1 MPHAQGDTPPAH
13 RNFDA
18 DVAIIGAGPVGLM
31 LGAMLAQHGIR
42 TIILERRHSPYT
54 APRAIAYD
62 PETLRSFQSIGRY
75 DALAPNLLRDVP
87 VAYVSGRGRLLARIT
102 NTDERFGFSP
112 RGTFYQPELEAAISD
127 AIDQWPSLSLRR
139 GVEVGDVADLGNRV
153 ELSLRPAQGA
163 PDRLVARYVVAC
175 DGGASRTRERLGIRF
190 QGSTFAEKWL
200 VVDVEGDDYPHRE
213 IRFFCDPRRPSV
225 TLPVSRNRRRWEFLL
240 MPGDDEARFADEANA
255 RALMQAIGGSRPAHI
270 ERSLVYTFH
279 ARMAERFRAGRIL
292 LAGDAAHVM
301 PPFAGQ
307 GLNSGIRDA
316 ANLSWKLAAIC
327 KGRASDALLDSYE
340 RERRAHTAAMTQLAN
355 QLGAAIMP
363 TKTVRA
369 ITRDAIMTLLWRIP
383 AYRRQFE
390 GGDMLPTPSV
400 AGSSLVNAAAGG
412 PVGQMIPQP
421 WIDTPNGKTRLDDLL
436 GPGFAAIGLSGDPR
450 LFFDAKALHCLR
462 QLDTRFVTLGPEAQ
476 ALHHWAGLDTGVLLV
491 RPDRFLIDRI
501 PATATGVTLAWLQ
514 SAYGLAP
521 TPETQI
527 ERIAA

>member
-1 MPHAQGDTPPAH
+1 
-13 RNFDA
+13 
-18 DVAIIGAGPVGLM
+18 
-31 LGAMLAQHGIR
+31 
-42 TIILERRHSPYT
+42 
-54 APRAIAYD
+54 
-62 PETLRSFQSIGRY
+62 
-75 DALAPNLLRDVP
+75 
-87 VAYVSGRGRLLARIT
+87 
-102 NTDERFGFSP
+102 
-112 RGTFYQPELEAAISD
+112 
-127 AIDQWPSLSLRR
+127 
-139 GVEVGDVADLGNRV
+139 
-153 ELSLRPAQGA
+153 
-163 PDRLVARYVVAC
+163 
-175 DGGASRTRERLGIRF
+175 
-190 QGSTFAEKWL
+190 
-200 VVDVEGDDYPHRE
+200 
-213 IRFFCDPRRPSV
+213 
-225 TLPVSRNRRRWEFLL
+225 
-240 MPGDDEARFADEANA
+240 
-255 RALMQAIGGSRPAHI
+255 
-270 ERSLVYTFH
+270 
-279 ARMAERFRAGRIL
+279 MAERFRAGRIL

-340 RERRAHTAAMTQLAN
+340 RERRAHTAAMTQLVN
-355 QLGAAIMP
+355 QLGAAVMP

-436 GPGFAAIGLSGDPR
+436 GPGFAAIGLSCDPR